1 MNEITETITPPEKAK
16 HIQVPEYKELLTRM
30 KRRYEK
36 VGRNLPILEME
47 LARLQMIADTI
58 ESKTSFVKELYR
70 LLKNLHPFYRS
81 LLFLEFDEN
90 KVQKYIECVF
100 KARKLAQYFAKKYR
114 YILMAQEDRKA
125 IKKKASEAR
134 GRMLSPIK
142 RCSKGLIYL
151 KNLVVY
157 LSHLP
162 GINPL
167 LPTIIVAGPPSV
179 GKSSFVAS
187 ASRARI
193 DVAEYP
199 FTTKEIH
206 VGHTTINEKD
216 IQLIDTPGLLD
227 RKLEERNEI
236 ELKAITAL
244 KHLKGV
250 IVFLLDPTETSSY
263 PIPVQ
268 LEIAEDIK
276 NITGNKPFVYV
287 ISKIDLISPKTLSNT
302 IELIKAKTGNTPY
315 TVKAN
320 DSHSVRELLQEITDN
335 YLGKRYSSV

>member
-1 MNEITETITPPEKAK
+1 MNKITKTITPPEKAK

-58 ESKTSFVKELYR
+58 ESKTSFVKELYH

-90 KVQKYIECVF
+90 KVQKYIECIF

-142 RCSKGLIYL
+142 RCSRGLIYL

-167 LPTIIVAGPPSV
+167 LPTIIVAGPSSV

-193 DVAEYP
+193 DIAEYP

-287 ISKIDLISPKTLSNT
+287 ISKIDLIPPKTLSNT

-335 YLGKRYSSV
+335 YLGERYSSV

>member
-1 MNEITETITPPEKAK
+1 MNNRLETITPPEKAE

-58 ESKTSFVKELYR
+58 ESKTSFVKELYH
-70 LLKNLHPFYRS
+70 LLKTLHPFYRS
-81 LLFLEFDEN
+81 LIFLEFDEN
-90 KVQKYIECVF
+90 KVYKYIECVF
-100 KARKLAQYFAKKYR
+100 KARKIAQYFAKKYR
-114 YILMAQEDRKA
+114 YILMAQEERKT

-142 RCSKGLIYL
+142 RCSKGLLYL

-162 GINPL
+162 GINPS

-193 DVAEYP
+193 NIAEYP
-199 FTTKEIH
+199 FTTREIH
-206 VGHTTINEKD
+206 VGHTNIRGKD

-236 ELKAITAL
+236 ELKAIMAL
-244 KHLKGV
+244 KHLTGIV
-250 IVFLLDPTETSSY
+250 IFLLDPTETASY
-263 PIPVQ
+263 PIGVQ
-268 LEIAEDIK
+268 LEIADDVK
-276 NITGNKPFVYV
+276 SITGNKPFVYT
-287 ISKIDLISPKTLSNT
+287 ISKIDLVSRKTLSNT
-302 IELIKAKTGNTPY
+302 HELIKAKAGVTPY
-315 TVKAN
+315 SVKAS
-320 DSHSVRELLQEITDN
+320 DPQSVHKLLEELVDKCSGE
-335 YLGKRYSSV
+335 

>member
-1 MNEITETITPPEKAK
+1 
-16 HIQVPEYKELLTRM
+16 M

-36 VGRNLPILEME
+36 VGRNLPILDME

-58 ESKTSFVKELYR
+58 ESKTSFVKELYH
-70 LLKNLHPFYRS
+70 LLKTLHPFYRS
-81 LLFLEFDEN
+81 LVFLEFDED
-90 KVQKYIECVF
+90 KVNKYIECVF
-100 KARKLAQYFAKKYR
+100 KARKLARHFAKKYR
-114 YILMAQEDRKA
+114 YILMAQEERKN

-142 RCSKGLIYL
+142 RCSRGLLYL

-157 LSHLP
+157 ISHLP
-162 GINPL
+162 GINPS

-187 ASRARI
+187 ASRAQI
-193 DVAEYP
+193 NIAEYP

-206 VGHTTINEKD
+206 VGHTDIHGTE

-244 KHLKGV
+244 KHLKG
-250 IVFLLDPTETSSY
+250 IIIFLLDPTETASY
-263 PIPVQ
+263 PIGVQ
-268 LEIAEDIK
+268 LEIADDVKSVTE
-276 NITGNKPFVYV
+276 NKPFIYA
-287 ISKIDLISPKTLSNT
+287 ISKIDLVPPKTLSNT
-302 IELIKAKTGNTPY
+302 IELVKAKTGETPRA
-315 TVKAN
+315 VKAN
-320 DSHSVRELLQEITDN
+320 DPESVRKVLEEIVN
-335 YLGKRYSSV
+335 SYLKE